1 MIASNE
7 LCLAQ
12 KFVNDYTVDPILPD
26 HFETEACERFL
37 TAGITAHKWLCRA
50 EESLHAAV
58 EHGITPH
65 DPTLDE
71 AVDGLY
77 RRWLAACERAEHLRS
92 FSYRTVNNILTSSQD
107 RLPLEVEVAA
117 KEATRT
123 HDNIRGGLYYAA
135 TKEHEC

>member
-12 KFVNDYTVDPILPD
+12 KFVNDYTVDPILPE
-26 HFETEACERFL
+26 HFETEACDRFL

-58 EHGITPH
+58 EHGIMPP

-71 AVDGLY
+71 AVEGLY
-77 RRWLAACERAEHLRS
+77 RRWLAACERAESWIEANLDDRARPGQLSELRACCDAVRARLEDRS
-92 FSYRTVNNILTSSQD
+92 WLKQSSKA
-107 RLPLEVEVAA
+107 V
-117 KEATRT
+117 KEGFAS
-123 HDNIRGGLYYAA
+123 
-135 TKEHEC
+135 EPW